1 MKFYVF
7 DWEMGENYEFETSAQ
22 VNEFLFGMLED
33 LDEEERMEALESI
46 QIIKGEEIGMDD
58 L

>member
-7 DWEMGENYEFETSAQ
+7 DWEMGENYEFETPAQ
-22 VNEFLFGMLED
+22 VNEFIFGILED